1 MRPGYACCLLP
12 LHFHLLRGDG
22 SLECGFTR
30 GCNGAGG
37 GVCVYVGA
45 TLPLGLNVKDEG
57 GSFTLR
63 PAPCYMY
70 VNFAFWL
77 PML

>member
-1 MRPGYACCLLP
+1 M
-12 LHFHLLRGDG
+12 
-22 SLECGFTR
+22 
-30 GCNGAGG
+30 
-37 GVCVYVGA
+37 GA

-63 PAPCYMY
+63 PVPCYMY

>member
-1 MRPGYACCLLP
+1 VQRCRR
-12 LHFHLLRGDG
+12 RG
-22 SLECGFTR
+22 
-30 GCNGAGG
+30 
-37 GVCVYVGA
+37 VYVGA